1 MTEYLSPVPNWSEE
15 EKPTMPGSPS
25 MPRHRGRVRLAYAL
39 ISILLGLTGGLGT
52 ALVSANLPTIQGE
65 LGLTPSQGAWLPAV
79 YLMVNVS
86 MNLLLVKFRQQY
98 GMARFAEI
106 GLPIYAAL
114 TLLHLFA
121 NTFAMA
127 LLVRAASGAAG
138 ATVTTLATLSMLQAF
153 GKKNVPRG
161 FVLGI
166 GISQLATPLAWLLSP
181 ALLDLGDWRTL
192 YLFESGLALTALAA
206 VVVLKLPPGIRIR
219 VFEPLDFLTFGL
231 LAMGLAL
238 VGAVLAQGRVQ
249 WWLAQDWIAY
259 AAIGAIILITIAVAI
274 EHHRKVPLLQTR
286 WLGSAA
292 MLRFTLGA
300 ITLRFILSEQTYG
313 AVGLLQTLGMGPDQL
328 QPLYAVLFVTL
339 IAGIVTSA
347 MTFSQMAVLPQIL
360 CSIVLIGIGS
370 YLDTDSTSL
379 TRPHDLYLSQGM
391 LSFAA
396 GMFLGPLLLMGVQQ
410 ALKNGPAYLVSFVV
424 LFSITQSIGGLL
436 GPAVL
441 GTFQIIREKQHSSQ
455 INEHLNPANAV
466 VAQRLQIQSQ
476 VYARTQTDTVLRNAQ
491 GMAQLGQAA
500 TREANVLAFNDVFR
514 LTTTLSLVFLGWSLF
529 HTVRLKRAAD
539 RAAAQAA

>member
-1 MTEYLSPVPNWSEE
+1 MPEYLSPVPNWSEE

-138 ATVTTLATLSMLQAF
+138 ATVTTLATLYMLQAF
-153 GKKNVPRG
+153 GKKNVPCG

-231 LAMGLAL
+231 LATGLAL

-259 AAIGAIILITIAVAI
+259 AAIGAIVLITIAVAI

-300 ITLRFILSEQTYG
+300 ISLRFILSEQTYG

-347 MTFSQMAVLPQIL
+347 MTFSQVAVLPQIL
-360 CSIVLIGIGS
+360 CSIVLIGVGS

-441 GTFQIIREKQHSSQ
+441 GTFQVIREKQHSSQ
-455 INEHLNPANAV
+455 INEHLNPADAV

-476 VYARTQTDTVLRNAQ
+476 VYARTQTDPVLRNAQ

>member
-1 MTEYLSPVPNWSEE
+1 MPEYLSPVPNWSEE

-138 ATVTTLATLSMLQAF
+138 ATVTTLATLYMLQAF

-231 LAMGLAL
+231 LAIGLAL

-274 EHHRKVPLLQTR
+274 EHHRKAPLLQTR

-300 ITLRFILSEQTYG
+300 ISLRFILSEQTYG

-360 CSIVLIGIGS
+360 CSIVLIGVGS

-441 GTFQIIREKQHSSQ
+441 GTFQVIREKQHSSQ
-455 INEHLNPANAV
+455 INEHINPADAV

-476 VYARTQTDTVLRNAQ
+476 VYARTQTDPVLRSAQ

>member
-1 MTEYLSPVPNWSEE
+1 MPEYLSPVPNWSEE

-138 ATVTTLATLSMLQAF
+138 ATVTTLATLYMLQAF

-231 LAMGLAL
+231 LATGLAL

-259 AAIGAIILITIAVAI
+259 AAIGAIVLITIAVAI

-300 ITLRFILSEQTYG
+300 ISLRFILSEQTYG

-360 CSIVLIGIGS
+360 CSIVLIGVGS

-441 GTFQIIREKQHSSQ
+441 GTFQVIREKQHSSQ
-455 INEHLNPANAV
+455 INEHLNPADAV

-476 VYARTQTDTVLRNAQ
+476 VYARTQTDPVLRNAQ

>member
-1 MTEYLSPVPNWSEE
+1 MPEYLSPVPNWSEE

-127 LLVRAASGAAG
+127 VLVRAASGAAG
-138 ATVTTLATLSMLQAF
+138 ATVTTLATLYMLQAF

-231 LAMGLAL
+231 LATGLAL

-259 AAIGAIILITIAVAI
+259 ASIGAIILITIAVAI
-274 EHHRKVPLLQTR
+274 EHHRKAPLLQTR

-300 ITLRFILSEQTYG
+300 ISLRFILSEQTYG

-347 MTFSQMAVLPQIL
+347 MTFSQMAVLPQLL
-360 CSIVLIGIGS
+360 CSIVLIGAGS

-455 INEHLNPANAV
+455 INEHLNPADAV

-476 VYARTQTDTVLRNAQ
+476 VYARTQTDPVLRNAQ
-491 GMAQLGQAA
+491 GMAQLSQSA

-514 LTTTLSLVFLGWSLF
+514 LTTTLSMIFLGWSLF

>member
-1 MTEYLSPVPNWSEE
+1 
-15 EKPTMPGSPS
+15 MPGSPS

-106 GLPIYAAL
+106 GLPVYAAL
-114 TLLHLFA
+114 TLMHLFA
-121 NTFAMA
+121 NTYPMA

-138 ATVTTLATLSMLQAF
+138 ATVTTLATLYMLQAF

-231 LAMGLAL
+231 LATGLAL

-249 WWLAQDWIAY
+249 WWLAQNWIAY
-259 AAIGAIILITIAVAI
+259 ASIGAIVLITIAVAI

-339 IAGIVTSA
+339 IAGIVASA

-441 GTFQIIREKQHSSQ
+441 GTFQVIREKQHSSQ
-455 INEHLNPANAV
+455 INEHLNPADAV

-476 VYARTQTDTVLRNAQ
+476 VYARTQTDPLLRNAQ
-491 GMAQLGQAA
+491 GMVQLGQVA

-514 LTTTLSLVFLGWSLF
+514 LTTTLSMIFLIWSLF
-529 HTVRLKRAAD
+529 HTIRLKRAAD
-539 RAAAQAA
+539 KAAAQTA